1 LNHTAHNSQ
10 WIQDHPEATYNTDDC
25 PHLWSAW
32 LLDEAIMK
40 FSSEFSKKQIP
51 ECLSAPYISNETDL
65 GQVLVAIKKRCIDKL
80 KLHELF
86 LCDVPTVLKKDF
98 VPAI

>member
-1 LNHTAHNSQ
+1 
-10 WIQDHPEATYNTDDC
+10 
-25 PHLWSAW
+25 
-32 LLDEAIMK
+32 MK